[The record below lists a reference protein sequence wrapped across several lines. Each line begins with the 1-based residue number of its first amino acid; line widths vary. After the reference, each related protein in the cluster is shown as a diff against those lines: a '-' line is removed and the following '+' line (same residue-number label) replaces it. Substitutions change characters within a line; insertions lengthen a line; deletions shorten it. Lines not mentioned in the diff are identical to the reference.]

1 MARQRELALGVVQD
15 DPSEWL
21 VVLEREQVPGD
32 LGEGAQNGTEEEA
45 EVEIEEVQDVLE
57 EGPEDEVDYQVE
69 GALGE
74 QTVALLVEE
83 FEDLIVG

>member
-57 EGPEDEVDYQVE
+57 EVPEDEVDYQVE

-83 FEDLIVG
+83 FENLIVG